1 MRSQRQAVGIG
12 GDSVLCAVRMFFLLT
27 CLFFP
32 FLGQILTRLPPPQL
46 FREFKSQ
53 EVGHSQLRIDSIDV
67 LGILSQ
73 NVNYRLQCGL
83 STLKAKCICT
93 P

>member
-1 MRSQRQAVGIG
+1 MCCTNVFLAHVP
-12 GDSVLCAVRMFFLLT
+12 FFSI
-27 CLFFP
+27 F
-32 FLGQILTRLPPPQL
+32 GANSYAPPPPPRL